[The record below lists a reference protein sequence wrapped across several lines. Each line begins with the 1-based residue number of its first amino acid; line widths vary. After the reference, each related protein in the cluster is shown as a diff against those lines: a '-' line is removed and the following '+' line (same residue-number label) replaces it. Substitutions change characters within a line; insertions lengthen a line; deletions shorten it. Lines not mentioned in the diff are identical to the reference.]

1 MGLWIMGAGAE
12 MLVFGWER
20 VGGGGRVRVRDG
32 ERRMRT
38 VVERMRGWRGRCMVV
53 VFFSQE

>member
-1 MGLWIMGAGAE
+1 MWIMGAGAE